1 MDGAAEVLLI
11 DARRPPTPS
20 AAAAPGDLAHGS
32 DPAVDVFG
40 REAVVGGGV
49 AVVRLDRRIQG
60 MCRGR
65 GVLRGR
71 RGGRATDGG
80 DGLVGGTV
88 AVVSRVLKNKVEFRV
103 TLLSPDAKLIELCS
117 NLVVAKGGG

>member
-1 MDGAAEVLLI
+1 MDGAAQVLLI
-11 DARRPPTPS
+11 DTRRPPTPS
-20 AAAAPGDLAHGS
+20 AAAAAPGDLAHGS

-71 RGGRATDGG
+71 RGGRAADGG

-88 AVVSRVLKNKVEFRV
+88 PVVSRVLKIKVEFRA
-103 TLLSPDAKLIELCS
+103 DAPES
-117 NLVVAKGGG
+117 

>member
-20 AAAAPGDLAHGS
+20 AAAAAPGSLAHGS

-40 REAVVGGGV
+40 REAVVRGGV

-71 RGGRATDGG
+71 RGGRAADGR
-80 DGLVGGTV
+80 DRLVGRTV
-88 AVVSRVLKNKVEFRV
+88 AVVTRVLEMGKEYYSLAGKCRN
-103 TLLSPDAKLIELCS
+103 IYI
-117 NLVVAKGGG
+117 